1 MPSTSQRREAQPTD
15 PADIVLADIIKSERR
30 GERIRIAQRSYR
42 GCEFFDIR
50 LYITT
55 AAGEIVPTSKG
66 VTVPPALLAE
76 VIEGLQDAMD
86 LVDRLAK

>member
-1 MPSTSQRREAQPTD
+1 MPSTSQRRETQPTD
-15 PADIVLADIIKSERR
+15 PADVVLADIVKNERR
-30 GERIRIAQRSYR
+30 GERIRIAQRSYKGR
-42 GCEFFDIR
+42 EFIDIR
-50 LYITT
+50 LHITT